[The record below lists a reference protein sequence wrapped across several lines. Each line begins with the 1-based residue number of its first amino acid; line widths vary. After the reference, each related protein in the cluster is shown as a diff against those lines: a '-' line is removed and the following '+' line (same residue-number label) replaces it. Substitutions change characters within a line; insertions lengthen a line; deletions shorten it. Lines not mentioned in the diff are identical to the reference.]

1 MLPEALEHALT
12 SPWKLFFICMFTGFP
27 VPFPEDIIVMTVGT
41 LVAAGHIEFWE
52 AALACGAGMFIRDL
66 NAFLVAHRFSDWLMK
81 QDRVRAFV
89 GEKNI
94 ERWSK
99 IFERNGWLGIFL
111 VRFAVGT
118 RVKLLFVAAALGV
131 RRRTFIIADLVGMC
145 IVAPLLLWL
154 GYRFGEPLIQ
164 GVKRAMAYSGPIV
177 TVALIA
183 VGLWAYFRWRS
194 SRVVESVEPAEALAP
209 TDPLPPTHAQATA
222 GPQPTGDAEATE
234 GR

>member
-41 LVAAGHIEFWE
+41 LVASGHIEFWE

-94 ERWSK
+94 ERWSH
-99 IFERNGWLGIFL
+99 IFERNGGLGIFL

-118 RVKLLFVAAALGV
+118 RVKLLFIAAALGV
-131 RRRTFIIADLVGMC
+131 RRRTFIIADLLGMC

-164 GVKRAMAYSGPIV
+164 GVKQAMAYSGPIV
-177 TVALIA
+177 TIALIA
-183 VGLWAYFRWRS
+183 VGLWVYLRWR
-194 SRVVESVEPAEALAP
+194 RVRAADA
-209 TDPLPPTHAQATA
+209 AAA
-222 GPQPTGDAEATE
+222 GDAANDDDVE
-234 GR
+234 